1 MTIHSQILSYP
12 LSQFENH
19 QFGCFNHLS
28 KTMNIT
34 QLGRQFS
41 PYSDDLGIKS
51 WGVLKITLS
60 TKFVFGRKLS
70 YLMFRNYGA
79 LKLGCFVLHL
89 FFINTQS
96 NLLKHCLQRN
106 HCLKTR
112 PSHLFLMLTFGSVII
127 CLEVNFNQGLDEE
140 VAC

>member
-1 MTIHSQILSYP
+1 
-12 LSQFENH
+12 
-19 QFGCFNHLS
+19 
-28 KTMNIT
+28 MNIT

-51 WGVLKITLS
+51 GGVLKITLS
-60 TKFVFGRKLS
+60 TKFVFGLKLS
-70 YLMFRNYGA
+70 DLMFRNYGD

-89 FFINTQS
+89 YLINAQS
-96 NLLKHCLQRN
+96 NLLKHCLQSN